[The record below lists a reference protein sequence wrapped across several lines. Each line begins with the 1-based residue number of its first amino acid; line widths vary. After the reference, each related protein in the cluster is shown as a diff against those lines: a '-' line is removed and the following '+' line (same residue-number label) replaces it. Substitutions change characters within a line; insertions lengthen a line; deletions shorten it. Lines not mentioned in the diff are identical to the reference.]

1 MRLAAESTSEPA
13 AAKMANDKIDALR
26 RQTDAVHRQAC
37 EKLKGNEQWLQVV
50 EERVKKQRDD
60 MVMAF

>member
-26 RQTDAVHRQAC
+26 QQTDAVHRQAC
-37 EKLKGNEQWLQVV
+37 EKLKGDERWLQVV